1 MNRSIPIGQTGIAV
15 LPMVSAIVFLLAL
28 ALVAFRLAASIN
40 ATVMDSL
47 DEVDM
52 EAMQALSA
60 TEAIVV
66 AQGANAELVATL
78 AQVSQIHQS
87 ALLSRDRAAVADVR
101 AARARLTAASATLAT
116 SLNGLGEVREALESD
131 AETPQP
137 EARRL
142 LGFAERGAVA
152 VPRIVALFVEA
163 NNRTL
168 ERLEMGEADAARA
181 NFLFEERARLE
192 AVTDRVRRQVDVLE
206 RLARQVS
213 AIEAEQVNDIIA
225 AASERATVRLWIG
238 IAAAVSIAAVAIG
251 LAILMVR
258 RARAARPPM
267 QASR

>member
-1 MNRSIPIGQTGIAV
+1 MNRSMAIGQTGIAA
-15 LPMVSAIVFLLAL
+15 LPMVTAIVFLLAL
-28 ALVAFRLAASIN
+28 ALVAFRLATSFN
-40 ATVMDSL
+40 TTVMDSL

-78 AQVSQIHQS
+78 AQVAQIHQS
-87 ALLSRDRAAVADVR
+87 ALLSRDRAAAAEVR
-101 AARARLTAASATLAT
+101 AARARLTMASATLAA
-116 SLNGLGEVREALESD
+116 SLSGLGEVREALESD
-131 AETPQP
+131 ADTAQP

-213 AIEAEQVNDIIA
+213 AIEAEHVHRIIA
-225 AASERATVRLWIG
+225 AASERATARSWIG
-238 IAAAVSIAAVAIG
+238 IVAAASIAAVAIG
-251 LAILMVR
+251 LAILMFR
-258 RARAARPPM
+258 RGRAARSPL
-267 QASR
+267 